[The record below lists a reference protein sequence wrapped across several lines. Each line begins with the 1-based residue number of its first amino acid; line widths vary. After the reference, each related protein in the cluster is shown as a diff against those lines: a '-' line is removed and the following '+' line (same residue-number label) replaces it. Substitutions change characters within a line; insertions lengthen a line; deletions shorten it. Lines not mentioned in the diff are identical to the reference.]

1 MLMSEPSGWEPEPG
15 AEADVRAPAPSNYSE
30 YLQLPGLL
38 ALQKPLA
45 QPAVHDEM
53 LFIVVHQAHEL
64 WFKQMIT
71 ELHALIVDI
80 DARRFASSCRT
91 FERLVVIVRLLGDH
105 MRVLETMP
113 AHEFA
118 RFRSSL
124 GTASGLESRQF
135 RRIQRL
141 AGLALAPADVDL
153 NAAAGA
159 VPPRSESV
167 REALWRAVASERP
180 AVFASLAG
188 AGAELGTRLRAV
200 LEEPDLGGL
209 RSLAQ
214 SMLRFDETMV
224 AWRRGHF
231 EVASAMLGGA
241 MGTGGSAGA
250 AYLHTTM
257 ERRFFP
263 ELWR

>member
-1 MLMSEPSGWEPEPG
+1 MSEPSGWKPEPG
-15 AEADVRAPAPSNYSE
+15 KDADVRGAAASNYSE

-38 ALQKPLA
+38 GLQKPLA

-53 LFIVVHQAHEL
+53 LFIIVHQAHEL
-64 WFKQMIT
+64 WFKQMIA
-71 ELHALIVDI
+71 ELRALIVDI
-80 DARRFASSCRT
+80 DARRFTSSCRT
-91 FERLVVIVRLLGDH
+91 LERLVVIVRLLGDH

-113 AHEFA
+113 AHEFI

-124 GTASGLESRQF
+124 GTASGLESEQF

-141 AGLALAPADVDL
+141 AGLALTPDDVAL
-153 NAAAGA
+153 NETSSTE
-159 VPPRSESV
+159 PRRSASV

-180 AVFASLAG
+180 GVFVHLN
-188 AGAELGTRLRAV
+188 GAEAELSTRLLAA
-200 LEEPDLGGL
+200 LEEPDLAGL

-214 SMLRFDETMV
+214 AMLRFDETMV
-224 AWRRGHF
+224 AWRRSHF
-231 EVASAMLGGA
+231 EVASAMLSGA

-250 AYLHTTM
+250 AYLHATM
-257 ERRFFP
+257 ARRFFP